1 MNSGASETLRAAGEV
16 RSAARALDILEL
28 LGAETAPITLTSIAG
43 AIGVPKSS
51 TLMLLRTLTARGY
64 VVRDAVERYTINDAF
79 ARRGFGWGGEN
90 PDRIAAIALPIMEE
104 LRGRVPETYI
114 LGALVG
120 FNRVK
125 VLAKVVSPQELRY
138 DADVVAL
145 RPAYCT
151 AMGRALLA
159 YSDAETR
166 DAALSQ
172 SDLAQ
177 VTPATVTDAK
187 HLRTILDRVR
197 LLGHAV
203 VEEEYV
209 LGASGAAAPI
219 FGKSGRIVA
228 ALDVASV
235 TARFH
240 DVRTSVIESA
250 VEGARRISALLGGKA
265 PLAKVEGMEV
275 QR

>member
-1 MNSGASETLRAAGEV
+1 MNSGASETFRAAGEV

-90 PDRIAAIALPIMEE
+90 ADRIAAIALPIMEE
-104 LRGRVPETYI
+104 LRERVPETYI